1 MKRSNT
7 VRFLVLSFLLVSYLP
22 INGAVTTTKLK
33 VKAPFTMPAIRMPDF
48 SNCKKYI
55 ITDFE
60 KLF

>member
-1 MKRSNT
+1 MKRSIT
-7 VRFLVLSFLLVSYLP
+7 IQFLVLSFLLVSFLP
-22 INGAVTTTKLK
+22 INGTVTTTRLK
-33 VKAPFTMPAIRMPDF
+33 VKAPFSMPAIHIADF

>member
-22 INGAVTTTKLK
+22 INGAVTTTRLK
-33 VKAPFTMPAIRMPDF
+33 VKAPFTMPAIQIPDF